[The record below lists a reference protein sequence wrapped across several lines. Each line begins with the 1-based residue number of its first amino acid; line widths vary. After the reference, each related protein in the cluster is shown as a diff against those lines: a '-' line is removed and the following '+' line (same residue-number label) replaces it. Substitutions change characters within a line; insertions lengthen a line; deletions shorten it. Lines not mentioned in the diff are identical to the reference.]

1 MSEGRLTRRQAIKY
15 GGVGAIAFTTPLVW
29 TATASASANTKICLT
44 RAVRDDVAACGVCN
58 VLPTC
63 SPDNSCICFVTTSD
77 CCFCVAPRSCA
88 AAEPCRKNSDC
99 PPGFKCVHSCC
110 DAAGFGP
117 LCGMPCGSPGAPAA
131 ADLRG
136 QMTQAGQL

>member
-1 MSEGRLTRRQAIKY
+1 MDFWVYGDEFLTLDLS
-15 GGVGAIAFTTPLVW
+15 GVAQVAAFLSSNNV
-29 TATASASANTKICLT
+29 SMDS
-44 RAVRDDVAACGVCN
+44 DDVAACGVCN